1 MLALLTQGAYVKTI
15 ATSLLLF
22 SCLFCRA
29 AEPKMLISPQEIAAK
44 IEDAGR
50 QIDADY
56 NGEELTIVMV
66 MKGAVCLAS
75 DLIRTLKTP
84 TLIEYIKASSYG
96 QNGAVRG
103 ALTIHGLDSLDLSSK
118 HVLVVDDIFDSG
130 FTMEGIVAQLQ
141 QKNPKSI
148 KTLVLLSKN
157 IERKT
162 AYRPDYVLFDIDDH
176 FVVGYGLDYKEKY
189 RGLPGIYYFD

>member
-1 MLALLTQGAYVKTI
+1 VKTI